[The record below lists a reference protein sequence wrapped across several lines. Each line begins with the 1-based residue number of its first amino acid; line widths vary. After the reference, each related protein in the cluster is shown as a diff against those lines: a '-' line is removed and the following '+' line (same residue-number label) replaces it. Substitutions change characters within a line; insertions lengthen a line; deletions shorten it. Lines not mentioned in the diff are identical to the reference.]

1 MVKIVWR
8 LVWRPG
14 AVDKKKIA
22 AYERSLADL
31 KKRAAEAEL
40 AIKAGERLKKARKA
54 WKAPPQ
60 KKQAWEK
67 AALERMNRAYAE
79 RAGLKKDIRLA
90 AKLASGQVSP
100 ALKAL
105 WEKAEAAR
113 KAEIEAPAL
122 AAQRKAAE
130 SEATARKIEA
140 EAAAERRETKKA
152 VEAFAAG
159 APTDKAQA
167 AMKALAAKLVKAEA
181 IEAMGGFAAGAA
193 EAEAEA
199 VLERVVA
206 EGEAEDKAPE
216 GGGGEGEILTFQGNA
231 RFSISSRHESI
242 NIRPEKKNY
251 KGFLKGARY
260 ISRRQKQ
267 LSSFLIVLSPYFSFF
282 RAFSGGG
289 RAGEKKALLKP
300 GFRLF

>member
-1 MVKIVWR
+1 METLNLNKS
-8 LVWRPG
+8 
-14 AVDKKKIA
+14 

-40 AIKAGERLKKARKA
+40 AVKAGERLKRAREA
-54 WKAPPQ
+54 MRGRVPTQ
-60 KKQAWEK
+60 KQAWEK

-90 AKLASGQVSP
+90 AKLAGGKKSP
-100 ALKAL
+100 TLKAL

-122 AAQRKAAE
+122 AAQREAAE

-140 EAAAERRETKKA
+140 GAEAERRETKEA
-152 VEAFAAG
+152 AEAFAAG
-159 APTDKAQA
+159 APTAKARA

-181 IEAMGGFAAGAA
+181 IEAMGGFAGDAA

-216 GGGGEGEILTFQGNA
+216 GGGGEGEILTFRGNA
-231 RFSISSRHESI
+231 RFSISDRHESI
-242 NIRPEKKNY
+242 NIRPERP
-251 KGFLKGARY
+251 AR
-260 ISRRQKQ
+260 
-267 LSSFLIVLSPYFSFF
+267 
-282 RAFSGGG
+282 ASGEPCSEPG
-289 RAGEKKALLKP
+289 RGLEP
-300 GFRLF
+300 GIIRRLFQGAGIIQS